1 MDDLDKNKKKGK
13 KSKKGKKN
21 NKKNKIKNSDSYS
34 NNSSNNTP
42 HFHYITSGSNI
53 SLNEQKMKL
62 YNDEES
68 GFTILDHVE
77 SEDDIRDDDYLS
89 EN

>member
-53 SLNEQKMKL
+53 SLNEQKQDFL
-62 YNDEES
+62 P
-68 GFTILDHVE
+68 GGQ
-77 SEDDIRDDDYLS
+77 IRVVAIVA
-89 EN
+89 

>member
-1 MDDLDKNKKKGK
+1 
-13 KSKKGKKN
+13 
-21 NKKNKIKNSDSYS
+21 
-34 NNSSNNTP
+34 
-42 HFHYITSGSNI
+42 
-53 SLNEQKMKL
+53 MKL

-89 EN
+89 ED